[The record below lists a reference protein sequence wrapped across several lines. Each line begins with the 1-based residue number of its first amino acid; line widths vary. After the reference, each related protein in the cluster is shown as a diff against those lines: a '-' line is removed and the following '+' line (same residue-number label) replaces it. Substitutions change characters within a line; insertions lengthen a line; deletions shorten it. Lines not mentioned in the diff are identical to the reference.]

1 MKKLSYLLIS
11 LLIVSCSQQQ
21 QQARK
26 PITQSSGTFIQE
38 SIERNKKLNKE
49 EETRIA
55 QFIKN
60 DSLNKYLV
68 SPKGYWY
75 SYDTKVEEATK
86 CPERGEIAYFDYEIR
101 NLNKELI
108 YSQKELQPKVYYVDK
123 EDVLLGLRD
132 GIKTMK
138 KGEKITFLFPS
149 HKAYGYHGDDN
160 KIGTNEPLLCTVTL
174 NDIKTDNAK
183 KENENN

>member
-1 MKKLSYLLIS
+1 MKKLSYLL
-11 LLIVSCSQQQ
+11 LFLILASCSQQ

-26 PITQSSGTFIQE
+26 PISESSGTFIQE

-68 SPKGYWY
+68 SPKGFWY
-75 SYDTKVEEATK
+75 SYNTKVEEPTK
-86 CPERGEIAYFDYEIR
+86 TPVRGEIAYFDYEIK

-108 YSQKELQPKVYYVDK
+108 YSQKELKSKVYYVDK
-123 EDVLLGLRD
+123 EDILLGLRD

-138 KGEKITFLFPS
+138 KGEKVTFLFPS
-149 HKAYGYHGDDN
+149 HKAYGYHGDDH

-174 NDIKTDNAK
+174 NDIKTDNSK